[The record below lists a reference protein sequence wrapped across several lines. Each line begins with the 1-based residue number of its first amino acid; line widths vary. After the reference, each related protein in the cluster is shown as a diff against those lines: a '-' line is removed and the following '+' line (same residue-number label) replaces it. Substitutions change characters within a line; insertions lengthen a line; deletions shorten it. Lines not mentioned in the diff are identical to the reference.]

1 MLVLQIACGVVL
13 GFLVLQWLGVCDAAC
28 DPKRGGGSEG
38 EPAFWV
44 SMIVVGA
51 VILWVSGAGPL
62 AVAFVRTLPR

>member
-28 DPKRGGGSEG
+28 DPNRGGQRGRAG
-38 EPAFWV
+38 FWV